1 MIKHLLLRRV
11 VAVAAVLGVLVPI
24 GLLIRALLLGRL
36 FGSTLELLLYPGSI
50 FLFDESRHSSLHG
63 LTTFGLSLM
72 ATVALY
78 VFAAMILFGIFRG
91 IVSAWRLCVDV
102 ERSNESM
109 KPTAD
114 CSAVRMKNKMKTTLR
129 SPCRDLIV
137 VSLGR
142 NVF

>member
-1 MIKHLLLRRV
+1 MIKHPLLRRV
-11 VAVAAVLGVLVPI
+11 IAVAAVLGVLVPI

-36 FGSTLELLLYPGSI
+36 FGSTLELLLYPWFI

-91 IVSAWRLCVDV
+91 IVSAR
-102 ERSNESM
+102 RF
-109 KPTAD
+109 
-114 CSAVRMKNKMKTTLR
+114 VRR
-129 SPCRDLIV
+129 R
-137 VSLGR
+137 
-142 NVF
+142 